1 MDPYRLIKD
10 EIVYELTIRKQSTEG
25 TVAELRKRLYSVLA
39 VRTSI
44 DKDVLKGL
52 VVEDELQ
59 TCSEKFK
66 YLTDA
71 FDECAGMTLTVTDV
85 KRLES
90 RILHVANRVKRLGDE
105 GNVLYVQLES
115 LYGKL
120 KSAAKTTPVPPDP
133 KPTNPEPA
141 ASTPGT
147 RLNKPDPKI
156 YKWGLTF
163 SGDTTG
169 VSLGDFLD
177 EVEDKRVSRKVSKAE
192 LFESAVDLFSGTAR
206 IWYRAN
212 HEKLQSWEDLNL
224 RREHLPFLCNVDY
237 ATVDE
242 LETALCRLE
251 LWTRRADAYREP
263 PSRNLL
269 EPRLGYQPMKKI
281 VPKVSNVELAAAET
295 PAPNPRPVTRTNR
308 FKNTICWNCDQAGHT
323 FRLCCQLKWFPQ
335 VFSMK
340 AVAVLVVIAG
350 TLGISSVVAQRWA
363 PSGPA
368 QGLGGR
374 WSQGAPQ
381 QEQGGGWS
389 PQGPSEPEQAPKKF
403 ANVEISPSLEKMV
416 YKGLR
421 LVNYDPSGIQL
432 QKAKAGRNFYRVC
445 YVNPAY
451 QYQRCYFQFSY
462 CNSCSYPI
470 RPFVPACSSPC
481 PQGACRV
488 DHLLNQISSKDF
500 RHQKFWTSTTF
511 NETTDFRDNNQN
523 FVHELNYG

>member
-71 FDECAGMTLTVTDV
+71 FDECAGTTLTVTDV

-105 GNVLYVQLES
+105 GNVLYIQLES

-141 ASTPGT
+141 ASTSGT

-212 HEKLQSWEDLNL
+212 HEKLQSWEDLKP
-224 RREHLPFLCNVDY
+224 HIVG
-237 ATVDE
+237 V
-242 LETALCRLE
+242 
-251 LWTRRADAYREP
+251 
-263 PSRNLL
+263 
-269 EPRLGYQPMKKI
+269 LGYYLPTC
-281 VPKVSNVELAAAET
+281 PGE
-295 PAPNPRPVTRTNR
+295 PNAIIDDRAT
-308 FKNTICWNCDQAGHT
+308 
-323 FRLCCQLKWFPQ
+323 
-335 VFSMK
+335 
-340 AVAVLVVIAG
+340 
-350 TLGISSVVAQRWA
+350 
-363 PSGPA
+363 
-368 QGLGGR
+368 
-374 WSQGAPQ
+374 
-381 QEQGGGWS
+381 
-389 PQGPSEPEQAPKKF
+389 
-403 ANVEISPSLEKMV
+403 
-416 YKGLR
+416 
-421 LVNYDPSGIQL
+421 
-432 QKAKAGRNFYRVC
+432 
-445 YVNPAY
+445 
-451 QYQRCYFQFSY
+451 
-462 CNSCSYPI
+462 
-470 RPFVPACSSPC
+470 
-481 PQGACRV
+481 
-488 DHLLNQISSKDF
+488 
-500 RHQKFWTSTTF
+500 
-511 NETTDFRDNNQN
+511 
-523 FVHELNYG
+523 